1 MTISADAGHEVPS
14 PDTLQRAAVV
24 YHPVKVDGAKLRAD
38 VERIAAKAGWGE
50 TLWFETT
57 ALEAGQELTRQAIE
71 EGAAMVLAAGG
82 DGTVRAVVEGL
93 RGSHVPLGL
102 IPSGTGNL
110 LARNLN
116 IGVSGQE
123 AAITAAF
130 EGVNRPIDRGIAN
143 IIREDGS
150 THEHAFV
157 VMAGLGLDAKM
168 IAMTNSKLKKAV
180 GWLAYV
186 DAGVRA
192 LPELK
197 PLKIRYSIDNDAWRS
212 TSVHTV
218 IVGNCGSLPGGV
230 LLIPDAEVDDG
241 VLDIMALRP
250 EGAFGWLKVWRKI
263 TWENGVLRKSAAGRK
278 IIDLTKDARSVT
290 YRRGGD
296 LRLTVEVPEH
306 FQLDG
311 DEFGK
316 VIAVHCWVEPGA
328 LNVRVA
334 GAGS

>member
-1 MTISADAGHEVPS
+1 MGPSLGVPR
-14 PDTLQRAAVV
+14 RAALV
-24 YHPVKVDGAKLRAD
+24 YHPDKVDGVKLKAD
-38 VERIAAKAGWGE
+38 VDRIAAKAGWGQ

-57 ALEAGQELTRQAIE
+57 AEEAGQELTRQAIAQ
-71 EGAAMVLAAGG
+71 GAELVLAAGG

-93 RGSHVPLGL
+93 RTSSVPLGL

-116 IGVSGQE
+116 IGISGQE
-123 AAITAAF
+123 SAITVAF
-130 EGVNRPIDRGIAN
+130 EGIDRPIDRGIAN
-143 IIREDGS
+143 IVREDGS
-150 THEHAFV
+150 TQEHAFV

-197 PLKIRYSIDNDAWRS
+197 PLKIRYSIDNDLWHS

-218 IVGNCGSLPGGV
+218 MIGNCGSLPGGV
-230 LLIPDAEVDDG
+230 LLIPEARVDDG
-241 VLDIMALRP
+241 VLDIMVLRP
-250 EGAFGWLKVWRKI
+250 EGAFGWLKIWRKI
-263 TWENGVLRKSAAGRK
+263 TWENGVLRRSATGRK
-278 IIDLTKDARSVT
+278 IIDLTNDVRSVT
-290 YRRGGD
+290 YRRGAD

-334 GAGS
+334 APAS

>member
-1 MTISADAGHEVPS
+1 MLNSADIQPVGRSASGPR
-14 PDTLQRAAVV
+14 RAALI
-24 YHPVKVDGAKLRAD
+24 YHPIKVDGAKLKAD
-38 VERIAAKAGWGE
+38 VDRIAAGAGWGQ

-57 ALEAGQELTRQAIE
+57 LETAGQELTREALAQ
-71 EGAAMVLAAGG
+71 GAELLLAAGG

-93 RGSHVPLGL
+93 RGSSVPLGL

-116 IGVSGQE
+116 IGVTGQE

-130 EGVNRPIDRGIAN
+130 EGIDRPIDRGIAS
-143 IIREDGS
+143 IVREDGS
-150 THEHAFV
+150 VQEHAFV

-218 IVGNCGSLPGGV
+218 MVGNCGSLPGGV
-230 LLIPDAEVDDG
+230 LLIPDARVDDG

-250 EGAFGWLKVWRKI
+250 EGPFGWLKIWRKI
-263 TWENGVLRKSAAGRK
+263 TWENGVLRKSATGRK
-278 IIDLTKDARSVT
+278 IIDLTNDVRSVT
-290 YRRGGD
+290 YRRGAD

-328 LNVRVA
+328 LNIRVA
-334 GAGS
+334 PPA

>member
-1 MTISADAGHEVPS
+1 MARR
-14 PDTLQRAAVV
+14 RAALI
-24 YHPVKVDGAKLRAD
+24 YHPAKVDGVKLKAD
-38 VERIAAKAGWGE
+38 VDRIAALAGWGR

-57 ALEAGQELTRQAIE
+57 AEEAGQDLTRQAIAM
-71 EGAAMVLAAGG
+71 GAEMVLAAGG

-93 RGSHVPLGL
+93 RGSNVPMGL

-116 IGVSGQE
+116 IGLSGQD

-130 EGVNRPIDRGIAN
+130 EGTNRPIDRGIAS
-143 IIREDGS
+143 IVREDGS
-150 THEHAFV
+150 TQEHAFV

-197 PLKIRYSIDNDAWRS
+197 PLKIRYSIDNDPWRS

-218 IVGNCGSLPGGV
+218 MVGNCGSLPGGV
-230 LLIPDAEVDDG
+230 LLIPEARVDDG

-250 EGAFGWLKVWRKI
+250 EGAFGWLKIWRKI
-263 TWENGVLRKSAAGRK
+263 TWENGVLRKSATGRK
-278 IIDLTKDARSVT
+278 IIDLTNDVRSVT
-290 YRRGGD
+290 YRRGAD

-316 VIAVHCWVEPGA
+316 VIAVHCWVEPAA

-334 GAGS
+334 APA